1 MSESEEDEEDM
12 PDDEN
17 STCSGEAD
25 GDPNKEDDV
34 VVAEAVVADVDRD
47 GDGETR
53 GEDEEADSFD
63 DFFDE
68 GEGAVIG
75 PDHLSL
81 CATSEGGQ
89 SGGGGST
96 EDDPVGPVTPSAVGG
111 PTATIPRNNNKPTA
125 VDFSS
130 RTISSASTDLDDE
143 EWVNP
148 MPIPPTP
155 LEPDLPIV
163 FILPIIT
170 KTKSPDSAKSRSER
184 SHVRMYRSRRAWRKV
199 RKRTG
204 RDTSRR

>member
-1 MSESEEDEEDM
+1 MSEEDEDNM
-12 PDDEN
+12 PDDKLED
-17 STCSGEAD
+17 STHSGEGD
-25 GDPNKEDDV
+25 GDVESEVDV
-34 VVAEAVVADVDRD
+34 VIADVVVADVDRD

-53 GEDEEADSFD
+53 GEDEEANSFD

-89 SGGGGST
+89 SGGGGIT